1 MRHSIKEAVQL
12 TGKSRS
18 SLYRDM
24 AKGIVTY
31 TNNSSGRRFIETSEL
46 LRAYGEFKGRA
57 ESVPSSDTATVSHD
71 TVHDTVHNTVHD
83 TVRDGAVAAVAAA
96 GSSHEPVNAANPTA
110 TESVPDAVSAMSKEL
125 QALRAEITQL
135 RELVQSQNNQN
146 ELLLLEL
153 KKDKADAAAASVRP
167 SWWRRLF
174 G

>member
-31 TNNSSGRRFIETSEL
+31 TNNSSGHRFIETSEL

-57 ESVPSSDTATVSHD
+57 ESVPSSDTVTVSHD
-71 TVHDTVHNTVHD
+71 TDHDTVRD
-83 TVRDGAVAAVAAA
+83 TVRDGAAAAVAAA
-96 GSSHEPVNAANPTA
+96 GSSHEPANAANPTV

-153 KKDKADAAAASVRP
+153 KKDKADAAAATARP

>member
-31 TNNSSGRRFIETSEL
+31 TNNSSGHRFIETSEL

-57 ESVPSSDTATVSHD
+57 ESVPSSDTVTVSHATD
-71 TVHDTVHNTVHD
+71 HD
-83 TVRDGAVAAVAAA
+83 TVRDGAAAAVSAVAVA
-96 GSSHEPVNAANPTA
+96 GSSHEPVNAANPTV
-110 TESVPDAVSAMSKEL
+110 TEYVPDAVSAMSREL

-153 KKDKADAAAASVRP
+153 KKDKVDAAAATARP

>member
-31 TNNSSGRRFIETSEL
+31 TNNSSGHRFIETSEL

-57 ESVPSSDTATVSHD
+57 ESVPSSDTVTVSHA
-71 TVHDTVHNTVHD
+71 TGHD
-83 TVRDGAVAAVAAA
+83 TVRDGAVAVA
-96 GSSHEPVNAANPTA
+96 GSSHEPVNAANPTV
-110 TESVPDAVSAMSKEL
+110 TEYVPDAVSAMSKEL

-153 KKDKADAAAASVRP
+153 KKDKADAAAATARP

>member
-1 MRHSIKEAVQL
+1 
-12 TGKSRS
+12 
-18 SLYRDM
+18 M

-31 TNNSSGRRFIETSEL
+31 TNNSSGHRFIETSEL

-57 ESVPSSDTATVSHD
+57 ESVPSSDTVTVSHATD
-71 TVHDTVHNTVHD
+71 HG

-96 GSSHEPVNAANPTA
+96 ETGREPVNAANQAVP
-110 TESVPDAVSAMSKEL
+110 ESVPDAVSAMSKEL

-153 KKDKADAAAASVRP
+153 KKDKADAAASARP

>member
-31 TNNSSGRRFIETSEL
+31 TNNSSGHRFIETSEL

-57 ESVPSSDTATVSHD
+57 ESVPSSDTVTVSHA
-71 TVHDTVHNTVHD
+71 TGHD
-83 TVRDGAVAAVAAA
+83 TVRDGAAAAVSAA
-96 GSSHEPVNAANPTA
+96 GSSHEPVNAANPTV
-110 TESVPDAVSAMSKEL
+110 TEYVPDAVSAMSKEL

-153 KKDKADAAAASVRP
+153 KKDKADAAAATARP

>member
-1 MRHSIKEAVQL
+1 MRHSIKEAVRL

-31 TNNSSGRRFIETSEL
+31 TNNSSGHRFIETSEL

-57 ESVPSSDTATVSHD
+57 ESVPSSDTVTVSHATD
-71 TVHDTVHNTVHD
+71 HD
-83 TVRDGAVAAVAAA
+83 TVRDGAVSAA
-96 GSSHEPVNAANPTA
+96 GSSHGPVNAANPTV
-110 TESVPDAVSAMSKEL
+110 TESVPDAVSAMSREL

-153 KKDKADAAAASVRP
+153 KKDKAYAAAATARP